1 VLKIETLHHA
11 DKAKAEACI
20 LDLVVWLHRL
30 ISYNNG
36 GSLAVAGLGG
46 RSPSSRSPARLPPA
60 SSAPRPPPSKS
71 ALLTREDREM
81 LKEVYMRRQRGA
93 PGKSKSQE
101 LTSTTA
107 AARRSASTAASLNRD
122 DRLSKSSNYS
132 LFSLARRPHAVAP
145 VAVGFDIDG
154 IEARGVIG
162 RADVQKQS

>member
-1 VLKIETLHHA
+1 
-11 DKAKAEACI
+11 
-20 LDLVVWLHRL
+20 
-30 ISYNNG
+30 
-36 GSLAVAGLGG
+36 
-46 RSPSSRSPARLPPA
+46 
-60 SSAPRPPPSKS
+60 
-71 ALLTREDREM
+71 M

-107 AARRSASTAASLNRD
+107 AARRSAAALNRD

>member
-1 VLKIETLHHA
+1 MLKIETLHHA
-11 DKAKAEACI
+11 DKDKAEACI
-20 LDLVVWLHRL
+20 LGLVVWLHRL
-30 ISYNNG
+30 ITYNNQ
-36 GSLAVAGLGG
+36 AGMGG
-46 RSPSSRSPARLPPA
+46 RSPSSRSPARSPPA
-60 SSAPRPPPSKS
+60 SSVPRPPPSK
-71 ALLTREDREM
+71 ATLLTREDREM
-81 LKEVYMRRQRGA
+81 LQGVYMRRQRGA

-101 LTSTTA
+101 ITSTTA
-107 AARRSASTAASLNRD
+107 AARRSSSSAAAALHRD